1 MCLGRTRKLVCVIE
15 SCKGEQGSVVSE
27 DFSPGT
33 QNRLTDIFP
42 TVEIESSG
50 FEPDA
55 SEIKERACERAES
68 LLESSD
74 PGLQAQILG
83 CSPIK
88 SKNGYSVEEIF
99 VVHVKA
105 RFSDR
110 YPGLQEQAVWKDTGT
125 VIKTVQN
132 NGYSLGLENKA
143 QT

>member
-1 MCLGRTRKLVCVIE
+1 MEELGSWSALLSPVR
-15 SCKGEQGSVVSE
+15 EQGSVVSE
-27 DFSPGT
+27 ELPPET
-33 QNRLTDIFP
+33 QNRLTDVFP

-55 SEIKERACERAES
+55 SEIKERACEKTES
-68 LLESSD
+68 LLEFSD
-74 PGLQAQILG
+74 PRLQAQILD
-83 CSPIK
+83 CSPVK

-110 YPGLQEQAVWKDTGT
+110 HPGLQEQAVWKKTET

-132 NGYSLGLENKA
+132 NGYSLSLENKA